1 VRASTLLGVLG
12 VLGSRGLQRRQ
23 LTLVKA
29 QGNWSKAAANS
40 RAAPGVNWPKKCQF
54 LVTLVKGE
62 FLESLGRS
70 MEQDKGGQLYE
81 VTEVYRA
88 GAWIDVG
95 IWRALELVA
104 PQVGEPFNCTLALL
118 GYRCSKIKTG
128 MIKWHMFLIRYK
140 MVIISREGKLTLLWE
155 KVELE

>member
-1 VRASTLLGVLG
+1 MLHRGSIGQRNANFWLLSSKKNFSSL
-12 VLGSRGLQRRQ
+12 
-23 LTLVKA
+23 LVA
-29 QGNWSKAAANS
+29 Q
-40 RAAPGVNWPKKCQF
+40 
-54 LVTLVKGE
+54 
-62 FLESLGRS
+62 
-70 MEQDKGGQLYE
+70 QDKGGQLYE